1 MEYPMSDQNQP
12 LTLALHFD
20 ADQTDS
26 RLVVNLPPG
35 ARPTT
40 GKYAGVVVLSPHSR
54 LPVVLVGS
62 GMLDNPYGPRFEHF
76 KVNDLCL
83 VSSPNVK
90 SYGPHHRLPRFFAP
104 SPLEHHSERAS
115 HRIPSDGVMS
125 DESTA
130 HYLSIIDRLNEPLH
144 LGRRGS
150 WSLSI
155 VLTVEIYRAD
165 VAEPELRVFHANVDL
180 VLAETSEGS
189 ID

>member
-1 MEYPMSDQNQP
+1 MSDPNQP
-12 LTLALHFD
+12 LALYLHFD

-26 RLVVNLPPG
+26 RLVVNLPPA

-40 GKYAGVVVLSPHSR
+40 GKHAGVVLLPPHSR

-62 GMLDNPYGPRFEHF
+62 GMIDNPYGPRFEHF
-76 KVNDLCL
+76 EVNDLCI
-83 VSSPNVK
+83 VSRPNVK
-90 SYGPHHRLPRFFAP
+90 SYGPHHRLPRFFDP
-104 SPLEHHSERAS
+104 SPLERHSDRAS

-125 DESTA
+125 DESTEY
-130 HYLSIIDRLNEPLH
+130 YLSIIDKLNEPLH
-144 LGRRGS
+144 LGRRGG

-165 VAEPELRVFHANVDL
+165 VDEPELRVFHADFDL